1 VAVVTEPAATSDE
14 RPRVATGRAVRDPKR
29 LVNEC
34 LQLDL
39 AQLRRRGQLLDVQ
52 GVPKT
57 GTVNIQIRIYEM
69 MAPVAGETAL
79 FTEDH
84 ENVAL
89 DNGIFSIR
97 IGTGMPVSGT
107 FGPELFN
114 ATNRY
119 LQVHINGEIVLAME
133 DALDTPLFLL
143 LGEKN

>member
-1 VAVVTEPAATSDE
+1 
-14 RPRVATGRAVRDPKR
+14 
-29 LVNEC
+29 
-34 LQLDL
+34 
-39 AQLRRRGQLLDVQ
+39 
-52 GVPKT
+52 VPKT

-119 LQVHINGEIVLAME
+119 LQVHISGEIVLAME